1 MLKLTDYINSAS
13 ALAQQT
19 PSSQFAMHA
28 LKRDD
33 DGKLTYTKSLFAN
46 TAETIEMTDGT
57 GFAYMG
63 LEELIRGTTDSGV
76 SHNNTPITQSEV
88 SDKNAV
94 SKTIY
99 VRITNGGYDFDI
111 SGNPATVGTG
121 NTNIELEVTR
131 GATYTFIMTD
141 PSTQGY
147 PLYISKQPS
156 GANYANE
163 YLIGVVNSRSAY
175 GGSNGDLNTQS
186 VGPLS
191 FTIPEDAPDVLYYA
205 SGNHANVYG
214 VMRVRREN
222 ANLNNRKH
230 EQVRFDGLQL
240 SYYINNRGFLVA
252 RYLNEY
258 DYSVGPA

>member
-1 MLKLTDYINSAS
+1 MLKVTDYINSAS

-19 PSSQFAMHA
+19 PSSQFAFHG
-28 LKRDD
+28 LRRDA

-46 TAETIEMTDGT
+46 TAETIELTDGQ

-63 LEELIRGTTDSGV
+63 LEEVLRGTTDSGV

-94 SKTIY
+94 SKSIY
-99 VRITNGGYDFDI
+99 VRVTNGNYDFDI

-131 GATYTFIMTD
+131 GATYTFIMND

-147 PLYISKQPS
+147 PLYISTQPA

-163 YLIGVVNSRSAY
+163 YLVGVVNSRSAY

-186 VGPLS
+186 VGPLV
-191 FTIPEDAPDVLYYA
+191 FTIPADAPDILYYA
-205 SGNHANVYG
+205 SGNHANTYG
-214 VMRVRREN
+214 MMRVRREN
-222 ANLNNRKH
+222 ANLTHRKH
-230 EQVRFDGLQL
+230 EQVRFDAVQL
-240 SYYINNRGFLVA
+240 SYYINSRGFLVA
-252 RYLNEY
+252 RYLNDY

>member
-28 LKRDD
+28 LKRDA

-76 SHNNTPITQSEV
+76 SHNSTPITQSEV

-99 VRITNGGYDFDI
+99 VRVNNGGYDFDI

-147 PLYISKQPS
+147 PLYISKNS
-156 GANYANE
+156 AGGNYADE
-163 YLIGVVNSRSAY
+163 FLVGVENSRSAY
-175 GGSNGDLNTQS
+175 GGSNGDLNTES
-186 VGPLS
+186 EGPLV
-191 FTIPEDAPDVLYYA
+191 FTIPEDAPDILYYA

-214 VMRVRREN
+214 MMRVRREN
-222 ANLNNRKH
+222 ANLTHRKH

>member
-1 MLKLTDYINSAS
+1 MINSAS

-19 PSSQFAMHA
+19 PSSQFALHG
-28 LKRDD
+28 LRRDA
-33 DGKLTYTKSLFAN
+33 DGKLIYTKSLFAN
-46 TAETIEMTDGT
+46 TAETIDMTDGT

-63 LEELIRGTTDSGV
+63 VEEFIRGTTDAGV
-76 SHNNTPITQSEV
+76 AHNNIPITQSEV
-88 SDKNAV
+88 SDKIAA

-99 VRITNGGYDFDI
+99 VRVNNGGYDFDI

-121 NTNIELEVTR
+121 NTNIELEITR
-131 GATYTFIMTD
+131 GATYTFVTTD

-147 PLYISKQPS
+147 PLYISTQPT

-163 YLIGVVNSRSAY
+163 YLVGVVNSRSAY

-186 VGPLS
+186 AGPLT
-191 FTIPEDAPDVLYYA
+191 FTVPADAPDILYYA
-205 SGNHANVYG
+205 SGNHPGVYG
-214 VMRVRREN
+214 MMRVRREN
-222 ANLNNRKH
+222 ANLTHRKH
-230 EQVRFDGLQL
+230 EQVRFDAVQL

-252 RYLNEY
+252 RYLNDY